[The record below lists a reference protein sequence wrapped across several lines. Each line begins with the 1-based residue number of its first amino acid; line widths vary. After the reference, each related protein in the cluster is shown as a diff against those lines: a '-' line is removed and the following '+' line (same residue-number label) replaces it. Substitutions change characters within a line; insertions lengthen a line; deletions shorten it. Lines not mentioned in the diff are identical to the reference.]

1 MGITNQEKPA
11 FLPVS
16 EYFESKWNPIL
27 HDAEKN
33 IVKLLMYK
41 SDQVIAKKEVEI
53 QEKLKEEDPNRF
65 RQKINQLLDKHAN
78 FSKLLETRRSKKWQK
93 FNTITKCRIQNNTI
107 LMEKVT
113 ENNNSIKINSNQGG
127 NYPNN

>member
-27 HDAEKN
+27 YDAEKN

-41 SDQVIAKKEVEI
+41 SDQVIAKKRSRNTR
-53 QEKLKEEDPNRF
+53 KTKR
-65 RQKINQLLDKHAN
+65 
-78 FSKLLETRRSKKWQK
+78 RRS
-93 FNTITKCRIQNNTI
+93 
-107 LMEKVT
+107 E
-113 ENNNSIKINSNQGG
+113 
-127 NYPNN
+127 